1 MKDLLYIAG
10 GALLGLGLAV
20 FYENNRISKKGSGSK
35 EKQEKTVSDV
45 FNDISK
51 EQLVVDELNS
61 SDLTSWFK
69 AKNPKGNKK
78 NVLFYLNEE
87 TIKKF
92 KFPKDIKLTEKTII
106 QALCDKN
113 DDIVL
118 CRSIFYEKMNPH
130 LEEIFKKSDGIIII
144 E

>member
-78 NVLFYLNEE
+78 NVLFYLNED

-92 KFPKDIKLTEKTII
+92 LNFQKIL
-106 QALCDKN
+106 N
-113 DDIVL
+113 
-118 CRSIFYEKMNPH
+118 
-130 LEEIFKKSDGIIII
+130 
-144 E
+144 